1 MKIKIIFW
9 IVCVASIALCGWLT
23 YAHHY
28 EHLTEAN
35 PTEPTIDISESTT
48 REATEVTEATE
59 PTEPIT
65 TAPTI
70 ESTYAELPS
79 LLSKPHKPIAKQEPP
94 IDEHGVELLAM
105 VIYQEAGSDY
115 ICDDCRRRVAD
126 VVLNRVDDERF
137 PNTIEAVLTQKDQYG
152 LYYYTGVVWP
162 DRAKYSGEAHAVER
176 ARQIAREVLEGNHSE
191 LYGNGYVWQAEFVQ
205 GTDGFWCCGIY
216 FGRG

>member
-9 IVCVASIALCGWLT
+9 IVCVASIMLCGWLT
-23 YAHHY
+23 YAHRY

-48 REATEVTEATE
+48 REVTEVAEATE
-59 PTEPIT
+59 AIT
-65 TAPTI
+65 TVPTI
-70 ESTYAELPS
+70 ESTYVELPP
-79 LLSKPHKPIAKQEPP
+79 LLSKPHKPIAKQDPP
-94 IDEHGVELLAM
+94 IDEHDVELLAM

-126 VVLNRVDDERF
+126 VVLNRVNDDRF

-152 LYYYTGVVWP
+152 VYYYTGVVWP
-162 DRAKYSGEAHAVER
+162 TRAKYDGEAHAVER

-191 LYGNGYVWQAEFVQ
+191 LYSNGYVWQAEFMQ